1 MHSKLRRSALAGTA
15 VLALALTSCA
25 GSRSE
30 AGTQAT
36 AASSDKISIVTSTN
50 TYSDIAETVGGGKV
64 SATAIIDSI
73 SQDPH
78 SYEGTARDRLA
89 LSEADLVIRN
99 GGGFDPF
106 MEQLAGDADVAAVID
121 AFEVSGLDAAQE
133 DEAAAHEAHED
144 EPAAGHADEHE
155 HAHGA
160 VNEHVWYSLPA
171 IARIADEIAAQLAKL
186 DPENAATYE
195 SNAAVFTD
203 ELATLEG
210 RVEDLREEHG
220 GSAIAATAPLAEH
233 LLTDVGLVDKTPEEF
248 TTAIE
253 AGNDAPPTEIKEAQD
268 LLTSGSVVLLAYNSQ
283 VEGPQSE
290 SLKSMANETGVP
302 VVDFTETL
310 PEDVSYVEWMNGN
323 IDRLEAALRS

>member
-15 VLALALTSCA
+15 VLAVALTSCA
-25 GSRSE
+25 GPQSE
-30 AGTQAT
+30 AGTQAS
-36 AASSDKISIVTSTN
+36 AASSDKISIVASTN
-50 TYSDIAETVGGGKV
+50 VYSDIAEAVGGGKV

-106 MEQLAGDADVAAVID
+106 MEQLAGDTDVAAVID
-121 AFEVSGLDAAQE
+121 AFEVSGLDAAHE
-133 DEAAAHEAHED
+133 DEAQAHEAHED
-144 EPAAGHADEHE
+144 EPAAAQPDEHD
-155 HAHGA
+155 HSHGA

-171 IARIADEIAAQLAKL
+171 ISRIADEIAAQLAKL
-186 DPENAATYE
+186 DPENTSTYE
-195 SNAAVFTD
+195 SNAAAFTD
-203 ELATLEG
+203 DLGDLEG
-210 RVEDLREEHG
+210 RMADLRKEHE

-233 LLTDVGLVDKTPEEF
+233 LLTDIGLVDKTPKGF
-248 TTAIE
+248 VAAIE
-253 AGNDAPPTEIKEAQD
+253 AGNDAPPAELKEARD
-268 LLTSGSVVLLAYNSQ
+268 LVTSGNMVLLAYNSQ

-290 SLKSMANETGVP
+290 SLKAMAKETGVP

-310 PEDVSYVEWMNGN
+310 PEDVSYVEWMSGN
-323 IDRLEAALRS
+323 IDKLEAALDS

>member
-133 DEAAAHEAHED
+133 D
-144 EPAAGHADEHE
+144 
-155 HAHGA
+155 
-160 VNEHVWYSLPA
+160 
-171 IARIADEIAAQLAKL
+171 
-186 DPENAATYE
+186 
-195 SNAAVFTD
+195 
-203 ELATLEG
+203 
-210 RVEDLREEHG
+210 
-220 GSAIAATAPLAEH
+220 
-233 LLTDVGLVDKTPEEF
+233 
-248 TTAIE
+248 
-253 AGNDAPPTEIKEAQD
+253 
-268 LLTSGSVVLLAYNSQ
+268 
-283 VEGPQSE
+283 
-290 SLKSMANETGVP
+290 
-302 VVDFTETL
+302 
-310 PEDVSYVEWMNGN
+310 
-323 IDRLEAALRS
+323 

>member
-15 VLALALTSCA
+15 VLAVALTSCA
-25 GSRSE
+25 GSPSE

-50 TYSDIAETVGGGKV
+50 TYSDIAEAVGGGNV

-121 AFEVSGLDAAQE
+121 AFEVSGLDAADG
-133 DEAAAHEAHED
+133 DEAQAHEAHED
-144 EPAAGHADEHE
+144 EPAGEHADEHD
-155 HAHGA
+155 HSHGA
-160 VNEHVWYSLPA
+160 VNEHVWYSVPA
-171 IARIADEIAAQLAKL
+171 MARIADEIAEQLAKL

-203 ELATLEG
+203 DLATLEG
-210 RVEDLREEHG
+210 RVADLREKHE
-220 GSAIAATAPLAEH
+220 GSALAATAPLAEH
-233 LLTDVGLVDKTPEEF
+233 LLTDVGLVDKTPEGF
-248 TTAIE
+248 IAAIE
-253 AGNDAPPTEIKEAQD
+253 AGNDAPPAELKEAQD
-268 LLTSGSVVLLAYNSQ
+268 LLTSGNVVLLAYNSQ

-290 SLKSMANETGVP
+290 SLKSLARETGVP

-310 PEDVSYVEWMNGN
+310 PEDVSYVEWMSGN
-323 IDRLEAALRS
+323 IDKLEAALQS